1 MWPFRNECS
10 CFDGKQRLLL
20 DLSINRRATSQKG
33 YILQNLDL
41 LTALLS
47 LLVISLL
54 VIDLRRSHL
63 FGFFL
68 WNVDC
73 IYRKILV
80 TFTTCPI
87 LLLFSTSI
95 SPSSIFTFVVLLFLF
110 LIMPLTIR
118 LMPAQNILL
127 RLHLALLLMIML
139 LTRSFM
145 SLLVV
150 ILLRVLRILSFSDE
164 IRLLI
169 LRIRLD
175 RL

>member
-54 VIDLRRSHL
+54 VIDLRWSHL

-127 RLHLALLLMIML
+127 RLHLALLLMMM

>member
-20 DLSINRRATSQKG
+20 ALSINRRATSQKG
-33 YILQNLDL
+33 YILLNLDL

-68 WNVDC
+68 WNVEC

-127 RLHLALLLMIML
+127 RLHLALLLMML

>member
-127 RLHLALLLMIML
+127 RLHLALLLMMM

>member
-68 WNVDC
+68 WNVEC

-127 RLHLALLLMIML
+127 RLHLALLLMMM
-139 LTRSFM
+139 LTRSFI

>member
-127 RLHLALLLMIML
+127 RLHLALLLMML

-169 LRIRLD
+169 LWIRLD

>member
-127 RLHLALLLMIML
+127 RLHLALLLMML

-164 IRLLI
+164 IRLFY

>member
-118 LMPAQNILL
+118 LMPAQSILL
-127 RLHLALLLMIML
+127 RLHLALLLMML

>member
-20 DLSINRRATSQKG
+20 DLSSNQRTNSQKG
-33 YILQNLDL
+33 YLLQNLDL
-41 LTALLS
+41 LTAVVSWLVMS
-47 LLVISLL
+47 LV

-68 WNVDC
+68 WNVEC

-80 TFTTCPI
+80 TCTTCPV
-87 LLLFSTSI
+87 LLLFATSI
-95 SPSSIFTFVVLLFLF
+95 SPSSVFTFVLLLFLF
-110 LIMPLTIR
+110 LIIPLAIR
-118 LMPAQNILL
+118 LMPARYILL
-127 RLHLALLLMIML
+127 RLHLALP
-139 LTRSFM
+139 
-145 SLLVV
+145 LVM
-150 ILLRVLRILSFSDE
+150 ILLRVLRILSFSDG
-164 IRLLI
+164 IRLLL